1 MASLDW
7 KVEKIPLSFRTPEG
21 EIKDFQG
28 KYITRR
34 SDTGDPLGVVGEVY
48 EVIQNQ
54 EAFAFFDFLKGSA
67 EFVTAGQLWGGKAIW
82 ATVKF
87 KERIKLY
94 SGKDVVDLYG
104 TFLNYHNGM
113 GSVSGLLLPVR
124 EVCTN
129 GLNVIEEIAKSHIA
143 IRHTPSYEVRMD
155 MAKQVL
161 AFSAKSLKQIG
172 PRFEQMSLKKL
183 SNKELISYVEGVIFG
198 DKTREEV
205 PTHRKNVRDEIL
217 VLHDSGRT
225 VSEAK
230 GTLWGAYNAVTEYAD
245 HVVANNS
252 EKALLSDRRIASSWF
267 GTGAKLKRKALW
279 EAVRILNN

>member
-1 MASLDW
+1 M
-7 KVEKIPLSFRTPEG
+7 EKIPLSFQTPEK
-21 EIKDFQG
+21 EIKNFPG

-34 SDTGDPLGVVGEVY
+34 LDTGDPLGVVGEVY

-67 EFVTAGQLWGGKAIW
+67 EFMTAGQLWSGKAIW
-82 ATVKF
+82 ATVRF
-87 KERIKLY
+87 NEQIRLY
-94 SGKDVVDLYG
+94 GGKDVVDLYG

-143 IRHTPSYEVRMD
+143 IWHTPSYEVKMN

-161 AFSAKSLKQIG
+161 AFSVESLKQIG
-172 PRFEQMSLKKL
+172 PRFEEMSIKKL
-183 SNKELISYVEGVIFG
+183 TNKELISYVERIIFDG
-198 DKTREEV
+198 KSGEEV
-205 PTHRKNVRDEIL
+205 PTHRKNVRNEIL
-217 VLHDSGRT
+217 VLHDSGQT
-225 VSEAK
+225 ISEAK
-230 GTLWGAYNAVTEYAD
+230 GTLWGVYNAVTEYAD
-245 HVVANNS
+245 HVVVNNS
-252 EKALLSDRRIASSWF
+252 EKALLSDRRITSSWF